1 MSELDTKLS
10 ELVGENSALERYVDS
25 EDQQSAVQLSISVLS
40 AANSYQDVN
49 NTIVSSRE
57 GGGGGGGEEEDFQ
70 QL

>member
-57 GGGGGGGEEEDFQ
+57 GGGGG
-70 QL
+70 